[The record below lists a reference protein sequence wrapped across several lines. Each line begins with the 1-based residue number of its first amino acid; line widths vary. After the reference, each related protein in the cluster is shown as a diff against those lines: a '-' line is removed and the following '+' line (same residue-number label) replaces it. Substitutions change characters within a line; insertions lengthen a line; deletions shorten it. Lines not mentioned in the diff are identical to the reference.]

1 LPPEELT
8 RYLGNV
14 RLHKHTPKTVVDRER
29 LGRLL
34 KKVRT
39 SGYALVDEELEVG
52 LRSIAVPV
60 TSRSGRVVAAMNS
73 GVPAARV
80 SAAQLMERILPVLS
94 DHARLLGQL
103 LA

>member
-1 LPPEELT
+1 
-8 RYLGNV
+8 
-14 RLHKHTPKTVVDRER
+14 
-29 LGRLL
+29 
-34 KKVRT
+34 
-39 SGYALVDEELEVG
+39 
-52 LRSIAVPV
+52 
-60 TSRSGRVVAAMNS
+60 VAAMNS